1 MIHVMIMNGLKKINN
16 MKKITK
22 KSLLD
27 QTPIEFKKLED
38 NLQKNLGFKRKWLD
52 DNSGSWLEKSY
63 DFINSKIYLG
73 VDWDN
78 KKPIYV
84 YARSNKRTE
93 GNYFSYLD
101 LIENSKGKLNYESIK
116 KLDSKFT
123 KVSNILK

>member
-1 MIHVMIMNGLKKINN
+1 MIMNGLKKIND
-16 MKKITK
+16 MKKMTK

-63 DFINSKIYLG
+63 DFINSKIYLD

-78 KKPIYV
+78 PKPVYV

-93 GNYFSYLD
+93 GTYFSYLD